1 MLRFMLS
8 QPSIERRSAMRLS
21 ISLGS
26 SVGMA
31 IPGSGTPSGPHRRR
45 KSSNGSCGG
54 WSGMDASFAIVEK
67 LAHLGF
73 APGGVFVAQF
83 DERAAEPLLK
93 KEVAREVGAR
103 AVERSAGAQDEAHAA
118 RQLVEEARRDALQ
131 RLRRGDEE
139 QLDRAQQRV
148 LHRLGRYQRE
158 RPVDALHALDVHHQ
172 AVEED
177 TVQRV
182 AG

>member
-73 APGGVFVAQF
+73 APGGVFVAQL
-83 DERAAEPLLK
+83 DERAAEPLFE
-93 KEVAREVGAR
+93 KEVDRGVGAR
-103 AVERSAGAQDEAHAA
+103 AGECFAPGQEGAH
-118 RQLVEEARRDALQ
+118 EARVA
-131 RLRRGDEE
+131 
-139 QLDRAQQRV
+139 
-148 LHRLGRYQRE
+148 RE
-158 RPVDALHALDVHHQ
+158 RARRAYIPGVVVD
-172 AVEED
+172 
-177 TVQRV
+177 
-182 AG
+182 